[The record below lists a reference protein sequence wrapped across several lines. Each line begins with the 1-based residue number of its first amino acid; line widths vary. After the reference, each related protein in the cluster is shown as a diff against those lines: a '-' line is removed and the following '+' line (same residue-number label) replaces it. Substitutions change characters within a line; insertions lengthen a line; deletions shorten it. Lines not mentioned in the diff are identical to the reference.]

1 MSYYHD
7 LPSVTI
13 TLARRAYKTSSSTAM
28 HVLMSKGDGTSAT
41 SSGGLLS
48 EENEAVAMD
57 AKGKE
62 DGVGGGGL
70 GGGDDPSGSG
80 GGSGGLGDEMGD
92 LGDEMGDTAG
102 SEDSGG
108 GTPDYGETQPSE

>member
-7 LPSVTI
+7 LSTVTI

-28 HVLMSKGDGTSAT
+28 HVLMSKGDGTAAT
-41 SSGGLLS
+41 GVGGLLH
-48 EENEAVAMD
+48 EENEGVAMD

-62 DGVGGGGL
+62 DGVGGGGPV
-70 GGGDDPSGSG
+70 GGDVPS
-80 GGSGGLGDEMGD
+80 SGGLGDELGD
-92 LGDEMGDTAG
+92 LVDDIGGDAG